1 MHKEAIMAI
10 MGSCHCGAGA
20 TGYRTCQWRT
30 DTAQHRHCN
39 ICGRGTYGD
48 LATWVGGK
56 ADFSRPRIGVNARLL
71 NGFDLGAV
79 PVRMLDG
86 RTLW

>member
-1 MHKEAIMAI
+1 MAI
-10 MGSCHCGAGA
+10 MGSCHCGASA
-20 TGYRTCQWRT
+20 TRYRTCQWRT
-30 DTAQHRHCN
+30 NIAQHRCN
-39 ICGRGTYGD
+39 ICGCGTYGD
-48 LATWVGGK
+48 LGAWVGGK

-71 NGFDLGAV
+71 NGFELEAV